1 MKSCPSLHV
10 IFVTWHIFNSKSI
23 LSIVS
28 NYPLNCFWVEVMG
41 GFGLAAH
48 YQSVMPVGQ
57 CPILKH
63 YMWTKTTEKSIR
75 LSSSSS
81 IFSSTK
87 IDSNHKKRKNCEDS
101 STLSKKRKNSQGCHI
116 CTLSFSNGVKKN
128 AIVENIATK
137 PVLANA
143 LMFKV
148 FSLWHEHFVI
158 CFMYATLDISNIS
171 LLSWTFHNMFYVCNN
186 KYI

>member
-1 MKSCPSLHV
+1 MIIPSNKMSAHNPYGYILIESCTLNANPMFL
-10 IFVTWHIFNSKSI
+10 FYYEEHI
-23 LSIVS
+23 
-28 NYPLNCFWVEVMG
+28 
-41 GFGLAAH
+41 FGLAAH